1 MVCGTTASLLRFPGV
16 RGGTVQVFENLWVG
30 LWVGLVTYLLAIA
43 GAIFL
48 GTKLLPLVAVNT
60 IELAQPYL
68 DSGPP
73 KVSLIEQRQIDS
85 ALALPP
91 SHYQERAHVVTIE
104 VPPTAPAIL
113 AAQLDLAEKGE
124 TTNVFPEVAAFELES
139 EPSSIA
145 TKTEKLRVAHTRPRY
160 TLLTTRDI
168 FNKSFGVIT
177 AAAN

>member
-1 MVCGTTASLLRFPGV
+1 M
-16 RGGTVQVFENLWVG
+16 QVFDKLWVR
-30 LWVGLVTYLLAIA
+30 LVGYLLVIA
-43 GAIFL
+43 GTIFL

-104 VPPTAPAIL
+104 VPSAAPAIL
-113 AAQLDLAEKGE
+113 AAQLDLAENNHS
-124 TTNVFPEVAAFELES
+124 TTTLVGTDAAVVPLS

-145 TKTEKLRVAHTRPRY
+145 IIVMKFRVARSHHKHPVV
-160 TLLTTRDI
+160 TTRDI
-168 FNKSFGVIT
+168 FNRSFGVMT
-177 AAAN
+177 VAAN

>member
-1 MVCGTTASLLRFPGV
+1 
-16 RGGTVQVFENLWVG
+16 VQVFDK
-30 LWVGLVTYLLAIA
+30 LWVGLVGYLLVIA

-91 SHYQERAHVVTIE
+91 SRYQERAHVVTIE
-104 VPPTAPAIL
+104 VPSAAPAIL
-113 AAQLDLAEKGE
+113 AAQLDLAEKNGL
-124 TTNVFPEVAAFELES
+124 TTTFPETDAAVGPVSES
-139 EPSSIA
+139 SSIA
-145 TKTEKLRVAHTRPRY
+145 AATKFRVARSHTRYPVV
-160 TLLTTRDI
+160 TAGDI
-168 FNKSFGVIT
+168 FNRSFGVI
-177 AAAN
+177 AVAAN

>member
-1 MVCGTTASLLRFPGV
+1 MVQAFDK
-16 RGGTVQVFENLWVG
+16 LWAG
-30 LWVGLVTYLLAIA
+30 LWVGLVTYLLVIA
-43 GAIFL
+43 GTIFL

-104 VPPTAPAIL
+104 VPSAAPAIL
-113 AAQLDLAEKGE
+113 AAQLDLAEKNDLTTTLAE
-124 TTNVFPEVAAFELES
+124 TEAAVGPVSES
-139 EPSSIA
+139 SSIA
-145 TKTEKLRVAHTRPRY
+145 TVVTKFRVARSHPKY
-160 TLLTTRDI
+160 PVVTTRDI
-168 FNKSFGVIT
+168 FNRSFGVIT
-177 AAAN
+177 VAEN

>member
-1 MVCGTTASLLRFPGV
+1 MQLFDK
-16 RGGTVQVFENLWVG
+16 LWAG
-30 LWVGLVTYLLAIA
+30 LWVGLVTYLLVIA
-43 GAIFL
+43 GTIFL

-60 IELAQPYL
+60 IEVAQPYL

-91 SHYQERAHVVTIE
+91 SHYQERVHVVTIE
-104 VPPTAPAIL
+104 VPSAAPAIL

-124 TTNVFPEVAAFELES
+124 TTTVVPEVAAFKLES

-145 TKTEKLRVAHTRPRY
+145 TKTEQPRVAHARPRY
-160 TLLTTRDI
+160 TLMTARDI

>member
-1 MVCGTTASLLRFPGV
+1 M
-16 RGGTVQVFENLWVG
+16 QVFDKLWVG
-30 LWVGLVTYLLAIA
+30 LWVGLVTYLLVIA
-43 GAIFL
+43 GTIFL

-104 VPPTAPAIL
+104 VPSAAPAIL
-113 AAQLDLAEKGE
+113 AAQLDLAEKNDLTTTLAE
-124 TTNVFPEVAAFELES
+124 TDAAVGPVS
-139 EPSSIA
+139 EFSSIA
-145 TKTEKLRVAHTRPRY
+145 TMVTKFRVARSHPKY
-160 TLLTTRDI
+160 PVVTTRDI
-168 FNKSFGVIT
+168 FNRSFGVIT
-177 AAAN
+177 VAAN

>member
-1 MVCGTTASLLRFPGV
+1 M
-16 RGGTVQVFENLWVG
+16 QVFDKLWVG
-30 LWVGLVTYLLAIA
+30 LWVGLVGYLLVIA
-43 GAIFL
+43 GTIFL

-73 KVSLIEQRQIDS
+73 KVSLIEQRQINS

-104 VPPTAPAIL
+104 VPSAAPAIL
-113 AAQLDLAEKGE
+113 AAQLDLIENNDS
-124 TTNVFPEVAAFELES
+124 TTTLAGTDAAVVPLS

-145 TKTEKLRVAHTRPRY
+145 TIVTKFRVARSHHKHPVV
-160 TLLTTRDI
+160 TTRDI
-168 FNKSFGVIT
+168 FNRSFGVMT
-177 AAAN
+177 VAAN

>member
-1 MVCGTTASLLRFPGV
+1 M
-16 RGGTVQVFENLWVG
+16 QVFDKLWVG
-30 LWVGLVTYLLAIA
+30 LWVGLVTYLLVIA
-43 GAIFL
+43 GTIFL

-104 VPPTAPAIL
+104 VPSAAPAIL
-113 AAQLDLAEKGE
+113 AAQLDLAEKNDLTTTLAE
-124 TTNVFPEVAAFELES
+124 TDAAVVPVSES
-139 EPSSIA
+139 SSIA
-145 TKTEKLRVAHTRPRY
+145 TVVTKFRVARSHPKHPVV
-160 TLLTTRDI
+160 TTRDI
-168 FNKSFGVIT
+168 FNRSFGVIT
-177 AAAN
+177 VAAN

>member
-1 MVCGTTASLLRFPGV
+1 MVQAFDK
-16 RGGTVQVFENLWVG
+16 LWAG
-30 LWVGLVTYLLAIA
+30 LWVGLVTYLLVIA
-43 GAIFL
+43 GTIFL

-104 VPPTAPAIL
+104 VPSAAPAIL
-113 AAQLDLAEKGE
+113 AAQLDLAEKNDLTTTLAE
-124 TTNVFPEVAAFELES
+124 TEAAVGPVSES
-139 EPSSIA
+139 SSIA
-145 TKTEKLRVAHTRPRY
+145 TVVTKFRVARSHPKY
-160 TLLTTRDI
+160 PVVTTRDI
-168 FNKSFGVIT
+168 FNRSFGVIT
-177 AAAN
+177 VAAN

>member
-1 MVCGTTASLLRFPGV
+1 MQLFDK
-16 RGGTVQVFENLWVG
+16 LWGG

-43 GAIFL
+43 GTIFL

-60 IELAQPYL
+60 LEVAQPYL
-68 DSGPP
+68 DSGPS

-85 ALALPP
+85 ALGLPP
-91 SHYQERAHVVTIE
+91 SHYQERVRVVTIE
-104 VPPTAPAIL
+104 VPSAAPAVL

-124 TTNVFPEVAAFELES
+124 TTTVVPEVAAFKLES
-139 EPSSIA
+139 EPSSIT
-145 TKTEKLRVAHTRPRY
+145 TKTEQLRVAHARPRY
-160 TLLTTRDI
+160 TLLTARDI